1 MERNQNDNLDSGAFG
16 GSTTGTGGS
25 GSTGNPESGYEGA
38 GAGGSGGYGGS
49 SGLGNTGSQGYGAG
63 MSGGSGAGAG
73 VGGTAGYGSTGEQS
87 LADKAKSG
95 LGGAREKASELKATL
110 ADKLEAGAQKLRSQQ
125 QGGQFAGAGA
135 YGESANVGADSG
147 RMGQVNDK
155 LAQGMQSTAE
165 FLRNADLDSVKSGIE
180 KQVKENPGR
189 TLLIAAGIGY
199 LLGKAFRK

>member
-1 MERNQNDNLDSGAFG
+1 MERNQNDNLDSGNFG
-16 GSTTGTGGS
+16 GSTTGAGSS
-25 GSTGNPESGYEGA
+25 GSTGNLESGYEGS
-38 GAGGSGGYGGS
+38 GAGSGGGYGGS

-63 MSGGSGAGAG
+63 SSGGSGAGAS
-73 VGGTAGYGSTGEQS
+73 GYGSTSGSTGEQS

-135 YGESANVGADSG
+135 YGESANVGAESG

-155 LAQGMQSTAE
+155 LAQGMQSTAD
-165 FLRNADLDSVKSGIE
+165 FIRNADLDSVKSGIE
-180 KQVKENPGR
+180 KQVRENPGR

-199 LLGKAFRK
+199 LLGKAFKK